1 MLGLGSGRAA
11 LLRACAL
18 GSSCVVLSCSEA
30 QSAPEDARRELI
42 RNLGEQVFLPTYRE
56 LEERIETLGERAGEL
71 CDAPDED
78 NLEAARSAWWEARAP
93 LKRNDLLAFGPY
105 VDQPGRYGP
114 KLDFWPARVED
125 IEDVLAGDAAVDA
138 DGVAAFGTSTKGF
151 PVVEY
156 LLYTPN
162 LDLVDAFGDERRCEY
177 LKSLVVDLAENAR
190 GLHSA
195 WDPSQGDYLDEL
207 VYAGRTSKAFATL
220 DLALG
225 EIVNRL
231 VFTVE
236 NARGDKLGGPAG
248 TRTDGTPQPDSA
260 ESRFSGR
267 SLEDVRDN
275 LRGLRAV
282 CLGRDQDP
290 ADASLAAHLRRID
303 RADLAEQ
310 LEVAFEASFS
320 ALDAIPEPLTETVTS
335 DAEPVLA
342 AVDQLAELQRLLQ
355 VDLIHALNLVLT
367 FNDADGD

>member
-1 MLGLGSGRAA
+1 MFRSEFRRSTLACVLGL
-11 LLRACAL
+11 
-18 GSSCVVLSCSEA
+18 SCTAFACSEA

-42 RNLGEQVFLPTYRE
+42 KNLGEQVFLPNYRE
-56 LEERIETLGERAGEL
+56 LEARIETLGERAGEL
-71 CDAPDED
+71 CDAPDDERV
-78 NLEAARSAWWEARAP
+78 EAARAAWWEARAP
-93 LKRNDLLAFGPY
+93 LKENELLAFGPY
-105 VDQPGRYGP
+105 VEEPGRYGP
-114 KLDFWPARVED
+114 KLDFWPARVEN
-125 IEDVLAGDAAVDA
+125 IEALLAGDGAVDA
-138 DGVAAFGTSTKGF
+138 ESVAAFGTAEKGF

-162 LDLVDAFGDERRCEY
+162 LDVAAAFDDERRCEY
-177 LKSLVVDLAENAR
+177 LGSLIADLGENAE
-190 GLHSA
+190 GLNSA

-275 LRGLRAV
+275 LRGVRSV
-282 CLGRDQDP
+282 CLGRNQEP

-303 RADLAEQ
+303 RGDLAER

-320 ALDAIPEPLTETVTS
+320 ALDAIPEPLTETVES
-335 DAEPVLA
+335 DAAPVLA
-342 AVDQLAELQRLLQ
+342 AVAELAELQRLLQ